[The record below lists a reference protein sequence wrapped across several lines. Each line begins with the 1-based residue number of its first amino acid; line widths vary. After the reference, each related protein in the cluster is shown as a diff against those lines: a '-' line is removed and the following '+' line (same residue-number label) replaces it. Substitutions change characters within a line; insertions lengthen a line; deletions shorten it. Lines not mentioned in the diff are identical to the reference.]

1 MVLLHYNNRL
11 YFEMKILIV
20 ANYNPG
26 HFSPFVLEQMES
38 LRKTGMEIDTY
49 GIVGKGIL
57 GYLLNLFGIKK
68 KIREFQPDLIHAH
81 YGLSGLCANLQRKVP
96 VVTTFH
102 GSDIHSG
109 GWILKLSQLAMRL
122 SAYNIFVSTKMLE
135 MSGYKKNNACV
146 QSCGLDLN
154 IIKEI
159 PREQAREK
167 LGFDKKQKLGL
178 FSGSFDNAIKNY
190 HLAKTAI
197 EIIPDVE
204 LLELKGYTRTEVNL
218 LMNSCDFQLTTS
230 HRESG
235 PLVVKEAMA
244 CGTPVVSVDVGD
256 VKDII
261 GNTDGCFI
269 AKRTP
274 DDLAEKIR
282 MALAFKGKTQG
293 RQRIIDL
300 GLSNDLVAKRLVEI
314 YEEVI
319 KNAK

>member
-1 MVLLHYNNRL
+1 
-11 YFEMKILIV
+11 MKILIV

-26 HFSPFVLEQMES
+26 IFSPFVVEQIQA
-38 LRKTGMEIDTY
+38 LRARGVSVDTY
-49 GIVGKGIL
+49 GIVGKGVF
-57 GYLLNLFGIKK
+57 GYLRNIVGVNE
-68 KIREFQPDLIHAH
+68 KIREFRPDLIHAH
-81 YGLSGLCANLQRKVP
+81 YGLSGLCANLQRQIP
-96 VVTTFH
+96 VVTTYH

-122 SAYNIFVSTKMLE
+122 SAYNIFVSTKMQE

-167 LGFDKKQKLGL
+167 LGFDKKQKIGL

-190 HLAKTAI
+190 TLAKAAVDKLL
-197 EIIPDVE
+197 DVQ
-204 LLELKGYTRTEVNL
+204 LLELKGYSRTEVNL
-218 LMNSCDFQLTTS
+218 LMNACDFQITTS

-261 GNTDGCFI
+261 GDTDGCYI
-269 AKRTP
+269 AERNP
-274 DDLAEKIR
+274 EDLAEKIR
-282 MALAFKGKTQG
+282 LALAFEGKTNG

-300 GLSNDLVAKRLVEI
+300 GLSNELVAKRLIEI
-314 YEEVI
+314 YQQVLKE
-319 KNAK
+319 KK

>member
-1 MVLLHYNNRL
+1 
-11 YFEMKILIV
+11 MKILIV

-26 HFSPFVLEQMES
+26 IFSPFVVEQIQA
-38 LRKTGMEIDTY
+38 LRARGVSVDTY
-49 GIVGKGIL
+49 GIVGKGVF
-57 GYLLNLFGIKK
+57 GYLRNIVGVNE
-68 KIREFQPDLIHAH
+68 KIREFRPDLIYAH
-81 YGLSGLCANLQRKVP
+81 YGLSGLCANLQRQIP
-96 VVTTFH
+96 VVTTYH

-167 LGFDKKQKLGL
+167 LGFDKKQKIGL

-190 HLAKTAI
+190 TLAKAAVDKLL
-197 EIIPDVE
+197 DVQ
-204 LLELKGYTRTEVNL
+204 LLELKGYSRTEVNL
-218 LMNSCDFQLTTS
+218 LMNACDFQITTS

-261 GNTDGCFI
+261 GDTDGCYI
-269 AKRTP
+269 AERNP
-274 DDLAEKIR
+274 EDLAEKIR
-282 MALAFKGKTQG
+282 LALAFEGKTNG

-300 GLSNDLVAKRLVEI
+300 GLSNELVAKRLIEI
-314 YEEVI
+314 YQQVLKE
-319 KNAK
+319 KK